1 MRIELRQESPLVG
14 ARNLLTDAPQ
24 HMLDQVRIQERP
36 FLELN
41 NIRGNSAEPEFVQAI
56 KDVVGVDL
64 PVRPNTVAVGRA
76 YALWRSEEHTSGT
89 PVTNAHLV
97 CRLLLE
103 KKKPK
108 PKATIVRKQHRNTH
122 QSTNVHKKTKR

>member
-64 PVRPNTVAVGRA
+64 PVRPNTVAVGG
-76 YALWRSEEHTSGT
+76 ALGLGWSEGPNVGLRFPIGLSY
-89 PVTNAHLV
+89 
-97 CRLLLE
+97 CLLFFE
-103 KKKPK
+103 KKK
-108 PKATIVRKQHRNTH
+108 TI
-122 QSTNVHKKTKR
+122 